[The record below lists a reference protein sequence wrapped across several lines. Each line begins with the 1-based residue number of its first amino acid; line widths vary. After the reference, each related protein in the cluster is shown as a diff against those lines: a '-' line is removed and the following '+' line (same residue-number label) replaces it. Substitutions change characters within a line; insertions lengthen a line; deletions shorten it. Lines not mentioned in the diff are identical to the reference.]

1 MGIFMQDNVLL
12 REQIAIYESELRANV
27 EQDRQVQAIR
37 HDMKPNIREIYL
49 LADKNKDNDIIRYLD
64 EMSDSMENIKKV
76 ASTGNSVFDGILN
89 YYAQKIKQEMNDV
102 NFSVTLKIPT
112 DLEISSFDMNVILG
126 KLLDNAM
133 ENVSGEAGQELQIE
147 AVLEYIEGLLRIEV
161 VNTFAGNVNKDGE
174 RFISHKGQGHGFG
187 LTNVKKITEK
197 YSGYMMTEHESN
209 RFKVVVLLY
218 L

>member
-1 MGIFMQDNVLL
+1 
-12 REQIAIYESELRANV
+12 
-27 EQDRQVQAIR
+27 
-37 HDMKPNIREIYL
+37 
-49 LADKNKDNDIIRYLD
+49 
-64 EMSDSMENIKKV
+64 
-76 ASTGNSVFDGILN
+76 
-89 YYAQKIKQEMNDV
+89 MNNV

-126 KLLDNAM
+126 NLLDNAM
-133 ENVSGEAGQELQIE
+133 ENVSGGAGQELQIE

-174 RFISHKGQGHGFG
+174 RFISHSFG
-187 LTNVKKITEK
+187 LFNVKKITEK

>member
-1 MGIFMQDNVLL
+1 MQDNVLL
-12 REQIAIYESELRANV
+12 REQIAIYESELRANM
-27 EQDRQVQAIR
+27 EQDRNVQALR
-37 HDMKPNIREIYL
+37 HDMKHHIREIYS
-49 LADKNKDNDIIRYLD
+49 LADKNTDTDIIRYL
-64 EMSDSMENIKKV
+64 
-76 ASTGNSVFDGILN
+76 
-89 YYAQKIKQEMNDV
+89 
-102 NFSVTLKIPT
+102 
-112 DLEISSFDMNVILG
+112 
-126 KLLDNAM
+126 
-133 ENVSGEAGQELQIE
+133 VSGGAGQELQIE

-187 LTNVKKITEK
+187 LFNVKKITEK

>member
-1 MGIFMQDNVLL
+1 MDNI
-12 REQIAIYESELRANV
+12 E
-27 EQDRQVQAIR
+27 
-37 HDMKPNIREIYL
+37 
-49 LADKNKDNDIIRYLD
+49 
-64 EMSDSMENIKKV
+64 KV

-89 YYAQKIKQEMNDV
+89 YYAQKIKQEMNNV

-126 KLLDNAM
+126 NLLDNAM
-133 ENVSGEAGQELQIE
+133 ENVSGGAGQELQIE

-187 LTNVKKITEK
+187 LFNVKKITEK